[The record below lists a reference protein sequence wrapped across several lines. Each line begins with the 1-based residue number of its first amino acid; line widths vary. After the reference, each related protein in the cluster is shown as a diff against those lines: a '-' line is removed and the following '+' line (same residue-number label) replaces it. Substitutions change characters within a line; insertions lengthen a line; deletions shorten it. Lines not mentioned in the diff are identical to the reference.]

1 MALAQ
6 VDESSAVLCTM
17 SCGDCVRQAQ
27 VRSRV
32 GAKRSILSCFHFW
45 SLMSLL
51 YFAVEHCSRRGEIT
65 HPSRGS
71 ECRYP
76 STAEVMMDSRLLH
89 CGTANTSDLPW
100 PWDTFLLS

>member
-17 SCGDCVRQAQ
+17 SCGDCVRRAQ

-32 GAKRSILSCFHFW
+32 GKVKRSILSYVHCCVIDE
-45 SLMSLL
+45 
-51 YFAVEHCSRRGEIT
+51 FAFEHCSRRGEIT
-65 HPSRGS
+65 HSSRGL

-76 STAEVMMDSRLLH
+76 STAKVMMDSRLLH

-100 PWDTFLLS
+100 SWDTFLRS